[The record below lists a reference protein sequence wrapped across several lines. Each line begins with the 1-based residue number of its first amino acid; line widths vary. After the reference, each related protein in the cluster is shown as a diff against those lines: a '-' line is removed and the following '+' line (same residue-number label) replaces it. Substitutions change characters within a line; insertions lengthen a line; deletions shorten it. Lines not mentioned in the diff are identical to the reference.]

1 MQEAGRIVTNRDSP
15 VPRASVGEVFVMT
28 FIMAA
33 VSGLGAVCKHMHALR
48 AHVLGVA
55 VPVW

>member
-1 MQEAGRIVTNRDSP
+1 MTNRDSP

-33 VSGLGAVCKHMHALR
+33 VSGLGAVRKCALAAWR
-48 AHVLGVA
+48 RCHGSVT
-55 VPVW
+55 